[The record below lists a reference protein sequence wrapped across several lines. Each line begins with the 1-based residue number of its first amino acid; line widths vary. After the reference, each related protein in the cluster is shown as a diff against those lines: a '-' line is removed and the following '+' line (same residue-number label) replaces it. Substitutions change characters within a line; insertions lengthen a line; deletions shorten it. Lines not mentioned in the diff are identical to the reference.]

1 MRARRMTYLHAAVLT
16 AVAAV
21 VSALLATP
29 DPAFARSL
37 EVPEGEEAAIDACE
51 KELCT
56 MILEKKP
63 GGRDLACDLQKTWAK
78 SSLEGGK
85 SKGIGWGFGDA
96 RCHVDLNL
104 SRADV
109 IAALTRPKHTV
120 RIPTHHVKCV
130 VIRQDVEQPV
140 KIRVAPKLKFKGG
153 KADKVWINLE
163 EIDGPAD
170 VRTTVWTAANLEDTL
185 GLFHRPLVRS
195 INKFI
200 HRKCEKKWGENGTE
214 IKAERKK
221 KKEKKKKSRNKDEA
235 KAAAKKI
242 EAAKAGAAP

>member
-1 MRARRMTYLHAAVLT
+1 MRACRMTSLPAALLA

-21 VSALLATP
+21 FSVLVATP

-63 GGRDLACDLQKTWAK
+63 KGRDLACDLQKTWAK

-120 RIPTHHVKCV
+120 RIPAHHVKCV
-130 VIRQDVEQPV
+130 VIRQDEEHPV
-140 KIRVAPKLKFKGG
+140 KIRIAPKLKFKGG

-163 EIDGPAD
+163 EIEGPAD

-185 GLFHRPLVRS
+185 GLFHRPLLRS

-214 IKAERKK
+214 VKAERKK
-221 KKEKKKKSRNKDEA
+221 KNKKKSRNKDEA
-235 KAAAKKI
+235 KAKPGKI
-242 EAAKAGAAP
+242 EAAKASAAP